1 MVLGKRKKRSA
12 TSWRITLSW
21 EKKRGG
27 RQYYYKSQRVEGKP
41 VKIYV
46 GSGNKGAEAERQDQ
60 ERRLQQQRDKQ
71 HWETILFQ
79 VDQATR
85 HTTEL
90 ASFVTL
96 LHKALLLSCGYY
108 LHKGHEWRKRK
119 TL

>member
-1 MVLGKRKKRSA
+1 M
-12 TSWRITLSW
+12 SW

-27 RQYYYKSQRVEGKP
+27 CQYYYKSQRVDGKP

-79 VDQATR
+79 VDQASH

-90 ASFVTL
+90 ASLVTL
-96 LHKALLLSCGYY
+96 LHKALLISCGYY